1 MDDGIDS
8 VIERP
13 AGAAQGLNSYFS
25 GVFCAS
31 PTQSTPARKRSLH
44 LTLVLVSAAALS
56 ACGGLERDKNM
67 SRDAYANLEA
77 CRADWSAAGDCE
89 AVKPGTTS
97 GTGSAMHSFYGPRY
111 YSRSGS
117 GSSGSSG
124 SSGFSSAARPGS
136 NAVGTVSGSAS
147 RGGFG
152 ASSAHHS
159 GGSSGSAHSSGG

>member
-1 MDDGIDS
+1 MVDGIDS
-8 VIERP
+8 VIERT
-13 AGAAQGLNSYFS
+13 ADAAQGLNSYRS

-31 PTQSTPARKRSLH
+31 PTQSTAERKRSLH

-56 ACGGLERDKNM
+56 ACGGLETDKNM
-67 SRDAYANLEA
+67 SRDAYASLEA
-77 CRADWSAAGDCE
+77 CKADWAAAGDCE

-97 GTGSAMHSFYGPRY
+97 STGSAMHSFYGPRY
-111 YSRSGS
+111 YSRSG
-117 GSSGSSG
+117 SGSSG